1 MTAHDFCST
10 LFSGFDLTKKCFP
23 HTFLAP
29 QAAKNLSVRLNT
41 CLNTSFLVSTP
52 ADQHLFPRLNTWLL
66 NAESCL
72 NVEPQALVQK
82 IKGWSCLK
90 EHFVPTPQVGDSSKC
105 HPMRPLAAS
114 M

>member
-1 MTAHDFCST
+1 MMLSADVLGAAGGEKIECPSQHH
-10 LFSGFDLTKKCFP
+10 FP
-23 HTFLAP
+23 C
-29 QAAKNLSVRLNT
+29 LNT

-82 IKGWSCLK
+82 IKGWSCFEGAFRSNTTSRRLV
-90 EHFVPTPQVGDSSKC
+90 EMSSDE
-105 HPMRPLAAS
+105 AARCFDVT
-114 M
+114 

>member
-29 QAAKNLSVRLNT
+29 QAAKKLSVRLNT

-52 ADQHLFPRLNTWLL
+52 ADHHLSPRLNTWLL

-72 NVEPQALVQK
+72 TSEPKTLVGRS
-82 IKGWSCLK
+82 GW
-90 EHFVPTPQVGDSSKC
+90 EGEARFWRFDT
-105 HPMRPLAAS
+105 
-114 M
+114 